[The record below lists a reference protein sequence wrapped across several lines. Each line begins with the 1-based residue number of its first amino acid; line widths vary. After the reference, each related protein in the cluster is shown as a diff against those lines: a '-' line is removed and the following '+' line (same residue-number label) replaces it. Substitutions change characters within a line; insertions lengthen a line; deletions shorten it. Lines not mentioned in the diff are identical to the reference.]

1 MPETAAATDRCWVG
15 FDLGG
20 TKMLA
25 IVTDDKF
32 QPIARRR
39 RKTRSEED
47 NSIGMGRVINTIE
60 KALEE
65 AGITA
70 DRLSGIGIGC
80 PGMLELDRGI
90 VRDAANLG
98 WENVP
103 VQSQLEKAFGC
114 PTVILNDVD
123 AGVYGEYR
131 FGAAQEAHTA
141 AGVFPGT
148 GVGGGMIYE
157 GKIFRGKNCSCLEV
171 GHMQVMADGPR
182 CSCGRQGCLEAVSS
196 RLAISAAAA
205 QAVFRGQAPKLAEM
219 AGTDLA
225 NIRSGML
232 AEAIKKGDKVIEQI
246 VKDAACH
253 LGTAIGGLVH
263 LLAPDLI
270 VLGGGLVEAMPDLYV
285 EQVSAAA
292 KKWVLPAYAKTYEIV
307 AAKLGDDAVA
317 LGAAAW
323 AEATI
328 AA

>member
-1 MPETAAATDRCWVG
+1 MPEITAASDRYWLG

-25 IVTDDKF
+25 VVTDENF
-32 QPIARRR
+32 QPLARKR

-65 AGITA
+65 AGIA
-70 DRLSGIGIGC
+70 KERLAGIGIGC
-80 PGMLELDRGI
+80 PGMLDLEKGI
-90 VRDAANLG
+90 VREAANLG
-98 WENVP
+98 WKDEP
-103 VQSQLEKAFGC
+103 VQAQLEKAFGC
-114 PTVILNDVD
+114 PAVVLNDVD

-131 FGAAQEAHTA
+131 FGAAQGAYSA
-141 AGVFPGT
+141 LGVFPGT
-148 GVGGGMIYE
+148 GVGGGLVYD

-171 GHMQVMADGPR
+171 GHVQVMADGPR

-196 RLAISAAAA
+196 RLAIAAAAA
-205 QAVFRGQAPKLAEM
+205 QAVFRGQAPKLAEL

-232 AEAIKKGDKVIEQI
+232 VEAIKKGDKVIEQI
-246 VKDAACH
+246 VKDAAGH
-253 LGTAIGGLVH
+253 LGTAIGGLIHV
-263 LLAPDLI
+263 LAPEVI
-270 VLGGGLVEAMPDLYV
+270 VLGGGLVEALPELYV
-285 EQVSAAA
+285 EQVTAAA
-292 KKWVLPAYAKTYEIV
+292 KKWVLSAYAKTYNIV

-323 AEATI
+323 AETAF

>member
-1 MPETAAATDRCWVG
+1 MPESSAATDRFWVG

-25 IVTDDKF
+25 IVTDENF

-47 NSIGMGRVINTIE
+47 NSTGMGRVINTIE
-60 KALEE
+60 KVLEE
-65 AGITA
+65 AGIA
-70 DRLSGIGIGC
+70 KERVAGIGIGC
-80 PGMLELDRGI
+80 PGMLDLDRGI
-90 VRDAANLG
+90 VRDAGNLG
-98 WENVP
+98 WQDEP
-103 VQSQLEKAFGC
+103 VQAQLEKAFGC
-114 PTVILNDVD
+114 PAVILNDVD

-131 FGAAQEAHTA
+131 FGAAKEAHTA
-141 AGVFPGT
+141 LGVFPGT
-148 GVGGGMIYE
+148 GVGGGLIYE
-157 GKIFRGKNCSCLEV
+157 GRIFRGKNCSCLEV
-171 GHMQVMADGPR
+171 GHMQVIPDGPR
-182 CSCGRQGCLEAVSS
+182 CSCGRQGCLESVSS

-205 QAVFRGQAPKLAEM
+205 QAVFRGQAPKLAEL
-219 AGTDLA
+219 ASTDLA

-232 AEAIKKGDKVIEQI
+232 VEAIKKGDKVIEQI
-246 VKDAACH
+246 VKDAAGH

-263 LLAPDLI
+263 VLAPDVI

-285 EQVSAAA
+285 EQVTSAA
-292 KKWVLPAYAKTYEIV
+292 KKWVLPPYSKTYEIV

-323 AEATI
+323 AETTF